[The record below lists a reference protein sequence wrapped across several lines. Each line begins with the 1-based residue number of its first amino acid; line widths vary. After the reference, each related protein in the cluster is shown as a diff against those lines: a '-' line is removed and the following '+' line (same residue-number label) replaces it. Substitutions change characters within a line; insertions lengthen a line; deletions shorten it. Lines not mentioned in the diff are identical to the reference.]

1 MYMNKFFRTKE
12 EAVSF
17 QKEQGF
23 GALYSNEKGSR
34 TKGKY
39 KVEAL
44 MMGRSEEFQKEYPF
58 CVAWNHQE

>member
-34 TKGKY
+34 TKGNY
-39 KVEAL
+39 NVAVVVV
-44 MMGRSEEFQKEYPF
+44 RDEFQKEHPF